1 MGWPR
6 ALSRPGSA
14 FEESTRRLDKS
25 PWPRPITR
33 VEWSPVQSRPV
44 PSSRVQSRPVPS
56 SPVQSRPVPS
66 SPVQSSKS
74 PARVAYRHD
83 GRNTEASKQLWKASK
98 QASRGNAHNT
108 PPSTATHPAS
118 PLLSRLISPRVHL
131 PPLPLPGKSQ
141 PVPLEATSRVL
152 TPLACQYQPIPV
164 SSIQVLAIF
173 FGLALSRCRY
183 TFGLALECLVLSCP
197 PFGAALSSLDFPNFI
212 CSAILPPFFPLSLT
226 RQLQSSP
233 VQSSPLHSTSLHSA
247 SVACWR
253 CTVSLP
259 SRRNSA
265 VLASERDGLESPER
279 RTRPLSTPPPPP
291 SSPPSFFSRSVEHKA
306 AGADVQAS
314 PATGLTSPQSM
325 MMVECF
331 PYLGAA
337 SAPCTFSVLRREARA
352 ESMETRGR
360 GLFPPAVKLEMAE
373 SHS

>member
-1 MGWPR
+1 MAEAYYPSG
-6 ALSRPGSA
+6 
-14 FEESTRRLDKS
+14 
-25 PWPRPITR
+25 
-33 VEWSPVQSRPV
+33 VE
-44 PSSRVQSRPVPS
+44 
-56 SPVQSRPVPS
+56 SRPVPS

-74 PARVAYRHD
+74 RLSSRRQKHRGVETAL
-83 GRNTEASKQLWKASK
+83 ESK

-233 VQSSPLHSTSLHSA
+233 VQSSPVRSTPLHSTPLHSA

>member
-1 MGWPR
+1 MAEAYYPSG
-6 ALSRPGSA
+6 
-14 FEESTRRLDKS
+14 
-25 PWPRPITR
+25 
-33 VEWSPVQSRPV
+33 VE
-44 PSSRVQSRPVPS
+44 
-56 SPVQSRPVPS
+56 SRPVPS

-74 PARVAYRHD
+74 RLSSRRQKHRGVETAL
-83 GRNTEASKQLWKASK
+83 ESK
-98 QASRGNAHNT
+98 QASKQRQCTQHTTVHSDPSCLSSAIAAHIASRT
-108 PPSTATHPAS
+108 SSPPPPSRKKPACPS
-118 PLLSRLISPRVHL
+118 
-131 PPLPLPGKSQ
+131 GGDQ
-141 PVPLEATSRVL
+141 PSAD
-152 TPLACQYQPIPV
+152 
-164 SSIQVLAIF
+164 
-173 FGLALSRCRY
+173 
-183 TFGLALECLVLSCP
+183 TFGLSVPAHSGIVYPSPGDFLRVGSLSVQVYIWVSLRVSRPVLSP
-197 PFGAALSSLDFPNFI
+197 LWSGPFLSRFSEFHLLRYTASLFP
-212 CSAILPPFFPLSLT
+212 SLT
-226 RQLQSSP
+226 HEATP
-233 VQSSPLHSTSLHSA
+233 VQSSPVRSTPLHSTPLHSA